1 MSLSAWRTM
10 IVTGL
15 SGAGK
20 SSTLRVLE
28 DLGYEAI
35 DNLPFAL
42 LGSVADMAAEHLGS
56 SVGLAIG
63 IDARTRG
70 FDPQAMVAAAAGLRA
85 RNELHFELLYLDCD
99 SEVLA
104 RRFTETRRR
113 HPLALDR
120 PVADGIARERHL
132 MAPLR
137 DAADLVIDTTDLP
150 VPDLRRHITQRY
162 APDESPRLHV
172 DVMSFSYKRGLP
184 READLVFDVRFLQN
198 PYYVSSLKR
207 MTGER
212 PEVQAYVSDDPA
224 FADFFA
230 KLTDLLGALLPRYG
244 HEGKSYLTIAI
255 GCTGGMHRSVFVASR
270 LAQRLLEGGYK
281 VALRHRDMQ
290 AGV

>member
-1 MSLSAWRTM
+1 M

-35 DNLPFAL
+35 DNLPFSL
-42 LGSVADMAAEHLGS
+42 LGSVADMAAEHLDAS
-56 SVGLAIG
+56 AGLAIG

-85 RNELHFELLYLDCD
+85 RNELRFELLFLDCD

-120 PVADGIARERHL
+120 PVADGITRERHL

-150 VPDLRRHITQRY
+150 LPDLRRQITQRY
-162 APDESPRLHV
+162 APDEQPRLHI

-198 PYYVSSLKR
+198 PYYVSTLKPL
-207 MTGER
+207 TGER
-212 PEVQAYVSDDPA
+212 IEVQAYVSDDPA
-224 FADFFA
+224 FAEFFT
-230 KLTDLLGALLPRYG
+230 KLTDLLATLLPRYG

-270 LAQRLLEGGYK
+270 LAQRLHEGGYK

-290 AGV
+290 AGA

>member
-1 MSLSAWRTM
+1 M
-10 IVTGL
+10 IVSGL

-35 DNLPFAL
+35 DNLPFSL
-42 LGSVADMAAEHLGS
+42 LGSVADMAAEHLDS

-70 FDPQAMVAAAAGLRA
+70 FDPKAMVAAAAGLRA

-150 VPDLRRHITQRY
+150 LPDLRRQITQRY
-162 APDESPRLHV
+162 APDQQPRLHI

-198 PYYVSSLKR
+198 PYYVSALKPF
-207 MTGER
+207 TGER
-212 PEVQAYVSDDPA
+212 AEVQAYVSDDPA
-224 FADFFA
+224 FVEFFA
-230 KLTDLLGALLPRYG
+230 KLTDLLATLLPRYG

-270 LAQRLLEGGYK
+270 LAQRLHEGGYK
-281 VALRHRDMQ
+281 VALRHHAMQ
-290 AGV
+290 AGA

>member
-1 MSLSAWRTM
+1 M

>member
-1 MSLSAWRTM
+1 MV
-10 IVTGL
+10 VTGL

-20 SSTLRVLE
+20 STTLRVLE
-28 DLGYEAI
+28 DLSYEAI
-35 DNLPFAL
+35 DNLPFSL
-42 LGSVADMAAEHLGS
+42 LSAVADMAADRAGNAHA
-56 SVGLAIG
+56 GLAVG

-70 FDPQAMVAAAAGLRA
+70 FDPAALVAAAAGLRA
-85 RNELHFELLYLDCD
+85 RPDLGFELLFLDCD

-150 VPDLRRHITQRY
+150 VPDLRRQVTTRY
-162 APDESPRLHV
+162 APDESPRLTV

-198 PYYVSSLKR
+198 PYYVSELKR

-224 FADFFA
+224 FGEFFA
-230 KLTDLLGALLPRYG
+230 RLTDLLGTLLPRYG
-244 HEGKSYLTIAI
+244 NEGKSYLTIAV

-270 LAQRLLEGGYK
+270 LAQRLHQDGYK

-290 AGV
+290 VGG

>member
-1 MSLSAWRTM
+1 MTPSVGRTM

-35 DNLPFAL
+35 DNLPFSL
-42 LGSVADMAAEHLGS
+42 LSSVAAADRVEAS
-56 SVGLAIG
+56 AGLAIG

-70 FDPQAMVAAAAGLRA
+70 FNPQAMITAAAGLRT
-85 RNELHFELLYLDCD
+85 RNDLRFELIYLDCD

-150 VPDLRRHITQRY
+150 LPELRRLISKRY
-162 APDESPRLHV
+162 APDEEPRLQI

-198 PYYVSSLKR
+198 PYYVSSLKPL
-207 MTGER
+207 TGER
-212 PEVQAYVSDDPA
+212 AEVQAYVSDDPA
-224 FADFFA
+224 FSEFFT
-230 KLTDLLGALLPRYG
+230 KLTDLLTTLLPRYG

-270 LAQRLLEGGYK
+270 LAQRLHESGYK

-290 AGV
+290 AGA

>member
-1 MSLSAWRTM
+1 M

-35 DNLPFAL
+35 DNLPFSL
-42 LGSVADMAAEHLGS
+42 LGSVADMAAEHLEAS
-56 SVGLAIG
+56 AGLAIG

-70 FDPQAMVAAAAGLRA
+70 FDPHAMVAAAAGLRT
-85 RNELHFELLYLDCD
+85 RNELRFELLYLDCD
-99 SEVLA
+99 SEVLT

-120 PVADGIARERHL
+120 PVADGIARERQL

-150 VPDLRRHITQRY
+150 LPDLRRQITQRY
-162 APDESPRLHV
+162 APDQSPRLQI
-172 DVMSFSYKRGLP
+172 DIMSFSYKRGLP

-198 PYYVSSLKR
+198 PYYVSALKP

-224 FADFFA
+224 FAEFFA
-230 KLTDLLGALLPRYG
+230 KLTDLISTLLPRYG

-270 LAQRLLEGGYK
+270 LAQRLHEGGYK

-290 AGV
+290 AGA

>member
-1 MSLSAWRTM
+1 M

-35 DNLPFAL
+35 DNLPFPL
-42 LGSVADMAAEHLGS
+42 LGSVADMAAEHLEAS
-56 SVGLAIG
+56 SSGLAIG

-70 FDPQAMVAAAAGLRA
+70 FDPSTMVAAAAGLRA
-85 RNELHFELLYLDCD
+85 RNELHFELLYMDCD

-104 RRFTETRRR
+104 RRCTETRRR

-150 VPDLRRHITQRY
+150 LPDLRRQITQRY
-162 APDESPRLHV
+162 APDQTPRLHV

-198 PYYVSSLKR
+198 PYYVSALKPL
-207 MTGER
+207 TGER
-212 PEVQAYVSDDPA
+212 AEVQAYVSDDPA

-230 KLTDLLGALLPRYG
+230 KLTDLLGTLLPRYG

-270 LAQRLLEGGYK
+270 LAQKLHEGGYK

-290 AGV
+290 ASG